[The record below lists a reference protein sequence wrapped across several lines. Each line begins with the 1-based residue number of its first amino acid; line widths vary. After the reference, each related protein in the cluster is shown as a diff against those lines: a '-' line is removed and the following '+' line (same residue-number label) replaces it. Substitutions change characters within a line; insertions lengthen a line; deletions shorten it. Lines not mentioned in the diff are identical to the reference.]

1 MKRQKQYAFKGKGL
15 EKPRDWFGGNTF
27 GKSKKTNPK
36 TARPLSSKLPL
47 HITLRTDTKN
57 SMRKPKAFGLVHEIM
72 IRTMKKHGVT
82 LYDYSNVGN
91 HLHILAKIPHV
102 KRWPAF
108 IRELTGRLS
117 QEMQGLK
124 GQEKGLKYWAH
135 RPHTRVVQ
143 GWKKAFKIVKEYI
156 HLNDLEAEGFIS
168 RKDFKR
174 LADLRA
180 FLGHA

>member
-1 MKRQKQYAFKGKGL
+1 MKRQKQYAFRGKGL
-15 EKPRDWFGGNTF
+15 EKPRDWFGGSTIGN
-27 GKSKKTNPK
+27 SKKTNPK

-47 HITLRTDTKN
+47 HLVLRTDSKN
-57 SMRKPKAFGLVHEIM
+57 SMKKPKAFGLVHRIL

-82 LYDYSNVGN
+82 LYDYSNVGS
-91 HLHILAKIPHV
+91 HLHVLLKIPHV
-102 KRWPAF
+102 NRWPAF

-124 GQEKGLKYWAH
+124 GQAKGVKYWAN
-135 RPHTRVVQ
+135 RPYTRIVQ

-168 RKDFKR
+168 RKQMKR
-174 LADLRA
+174 VADLRA
-180 FLGHA
+180 FLGSG